1 MSTSRLHPLKQKQIQ
16 NLTSPQDTPL
26 SFLAQIFMVSKEA
39 IFFFAARTD
48 DCDYQSLLITVLEFF
63 LEMLLITL

>member
-26 SFLAQIFMVSKEA
+26 FIFGTNFYGVKRSN
-39 IFFFAARTD
+39 
-48 DCDYQSLLITVLEFF
+48 FF
-63 LEMLLITL
+63 LRFVQMTVTISLF